1 MPRRFSKTI
10 SHVGIRLPRSTFG
23 RLVATFESSSPI
35 PLHGGKDTGRHI
47 YLALKVADASPEHGI
62 FECAV
67 NVRSEE
73 GTEVLFADRIEQSP
87 PPLSPGFTQGMH
99 LTYGSGSSDGA
110 DVALG
115 LTDDDFSRIENDNLF
130 DRIRNLADDCD
141 FVEVYGVTYD
151 NGEGMHDVHMNSET
165 DPRDRTAKD
174 DRDRQDGAIAF
185 HFARQSGSDKQSF
198 AHWILVRFDVQSIA
212 K

>member
-1 MPRRFSKTI
+1 MTRRFSKTI
-10 SHVGIRLPRSTFG
+10 AHVGNRLPRSTFG

-35 PLHGGKDTGRHI
+35 PLHGGKDSGRHI
-47 YLALKVADASPEHGI
+47 YLALKVADESPQHGI

-87 PPLSPGFTQGMH
+87 PPLSPGFTSDVH
-99 LTYGSGSSDGA
+99 LTYGSGPSAGD

-115 LTDDDFSRIENDNLF
+115 LTDDDFSRIQNDNLF

-141 FVEVYGVTYD
+141 LVEVYGVTYD
-151 NGEGMHDVHMNSET
+151 DGQGVHDVHMNSGT
-165 DPRDRTAKD
+165 DPRDKTAKD
-174 DRDRQDGAIAF
+174 DRVRQDGAIAF
-185 HFARQSGSDKQSF
+185 HFARQSGADKDSY
-198 AHWILVRFDVQSIA
+198 AHWILVRFDVQTIA